1 MNFKN
6 IIGNTEVKDYLNRSV
21 NQNNILHS
29 YLFLGTDGIG
39 KKEIAKEFAKD
50 ILCLNN
56 TKEET
61 CTCKSC
67 TCFNRWE
74 SSRFLCYK

>member
-1 MNFKN
+1 MNFDN
-6 IIGNTEVKDYLNRSV
+6 IIGNTEVKNYLIKSI

-29 YLFLGTDGIG
+29 YLFLGTSGIG
-39 KKEIAKEFAKD
+39 KLQIAKEFAKN

-67 TCFNRWE
+67 TCFNRWK
-74 SSRFLCYK
+74 SPRFLCYK